1 MVYPDQEKPHYDQT
15 HVCLETR
22 MIAMPG
28 FLKIVLLTLSVA
40 LTQNALARPIKIAI
54 DAEFGIPGSTSAQAV
69 FNGAQVAVNEINVAG
84 GVLGRKLEI
93 VQRDNRGIPARAIN
107 NLRELAADPD
117 VVAILCGK
125 YSPVVVD
132 MLPELHRLKMP
143 LLDPWAAADPIT
155 MNDYSP
161 SFVFRLSLRD
171 TWAMQVMMQRAAQSG
186 AHKIA
191 LLLPNSEWGRS
202 NLRAAQRIAAKG
214 GKHPRALAFEW
225 YHWGDKSLLPQ
236 YKRLLASGAQ
246 ALILVA
252 NEQEG
257 VVLINQLAALPVDQ
271 RLPVLAHWGLTAGR
285 FFELTEAALKQVDVS
300 VVQTFTFI
308 DNHDPVAQ
316 RVLAGLLQVT
326 GNGDARKVVSPVG
339 VAHAYDIV
347 HLLARAIALAGNTDR
362 TAIRHS
368 LERLGPYQGVTRKFA
383 RPFTPQRHDALSV
396 ENVFMAR
403 FAADGAVE
411 PLPMFTPKSR
421 R

>member
-1 MVYPDQEKPHYDQT
+1 
-15 HVCLETR
+15 
-22 MIAMPG
+22 
-28 FLKIVLLTLSVA
+28 
-40 LTQNALARPIKIAI
+40 
-54 DAEFGIPGSTSAQAV
+54 
-69 FNGAQVAVNEINVAG
+69 VNEINAAG

-117 VVAILCGK
+117 VAAILCGK

-132 MLPELHRLKMP
+132 MLPEIHRLKMP

-171 TWAMQVMMQRAAQSG
+171 TWAMQVMLQRAAQRG
-186 AHKIA
+186 ARKIA
-191 LLLPNSEWGRS
+191 LLVPNSEWGRS
-202 NLRAAQRIAAKG
+202 NLRAAKRIAAEA
-214 GKHPRALAFEW
+214 GKHPIALSFEW

-236 YKRLLASGAQ
+236 YNKLLASGAQ

-257 VVLINQLAALPVDQ
+257 VVLINELAGLPANQ

-308 DNHDPVAQ
+308 DNHNPVAQ
-316 RVLAGLLQVT
+316 RVLAGLQQVT
-326 GNGDARKVVSPVG
+326 GNGEARKVVSQVG
-339 VAHAYDIV
+339 VAHAYDLV
-347 HLLARAIALAGNTDR
+347 HLLARAIALAGNADR
-362 TAIRHS
+362 MAIRNA
-368 LERLGPYQGVTRKFA
+368 LERLGPYQGVTRQFE
-383 RPFTPQRHDALSV
+383 RPFSQQRHDALSV
-396 ENVFMAR
+396 ENVFLAR

-411 PLPMFTPKSR
+411 PLPMISPKSR